1 MTVIS
6 HIAPSVPILAAGAGP
21 ALPPRSAMR
30 PPESAALDDIERR
43 LRTLLLRALDASD
56 AAAYAEFLRQL
67 GAHLRGYFR
76 RRLFQWPDD
85 VEDLVQECLLA
96 LHDKRHTYERDQPL
110 TAWVHAIARY
120 KLIDLLR
127 ARRVREALHD
137 PLDDELAL
145 FAASATDASDARRDL
160 AQLLATLPPRWRLP
174 IEQVKLQQCSVAEA
188 AQTLGMSE
196 SAVKVGIHRGLKALA
211 RRVAQ
216 ARGSR

>member
-120 KLIDLLR
+120 KMIDLLR

-137 PLDDELAL
+137 PLDDEMQL
-145 FAASATDASDARRDL
+145 FACSATDASDARRDL

-174 IEQVKLQQCSVAEA
+174 IEQVKLRQCSVVEA
-188 AQTLGMSE
+188 AQALGMSE